1 MNNTISIIVPAYNV
15 ESYIDIC
22 LESVIAQTYKDLEI
36 LLIDDGSS
44 DNTLSV
50 AKEAAKRDSRIR
62 VFHQDNAGV
71 TSARMLGLR
80 EMIGDWVGFVDGDDY
95 IDPDMYE
102 RLLCNALKTGADISH
117 CGYQK
122 HYSDHIAQ
130 FGCTE
135 KVAVS
140 DQREGL
146 KKLLSGKTEPGLW
159 NKLYRR
165 SLFYDILQNN
175 RVDPTI
181 KNTEDRLMNYY
192 LFREAE
198 KSVYEGFCPY
208 HYIVRS
214 GSATHP
220 RIMDA
225 KRRDPICVWEIIL
238 EETKNDPELFGKS
251 LNNLVSDLIR
261 ASTLSKE
268 EDRMLQTPFRKEA
281 RGKLGKWLFREI
293 WNPYGRVK
301 IKLLALWAWI
311 WPELYRNVN
320 LYYRNWK
327 QRLKT

>member
-1 MNNTISIIVPAYNV
+1 M
-15 ESYIDIC
+15 
-22 LESVIAQTYKDLEI
+22 
-36 LLIDDGSS
+36 
-44 DNTLSV
+44 
-50 AKEAAKRDSRIR
+50 
-62 VFHQDNAGV
+62 
-71 TSARMLGLR
+71 
-80 EMIGDWVGFVDGDDY
+80 DGDDY

-225 KRRDPICVWEIIL
+225 KRRDPIRVWEIIL
-238 EETKNDPELFGKS
+238 EETKKDLELYGGS
-251 LNNLVSDLIR
+251 LDRLVMDLARTATI
-261 ASTLSKE
+261 SKE
-268 EDRMLQTPFRKEA
+268 EDQALRTPFRVEA
-281 RGKLGKWLFREI
+281 RKKLGKYLLREI
-293 WNPYGRVK
+293 RNPYGR
-301 IKLLALWAWI
+301 IKTKTLALWAWG
-311 WPELYRNVN
+311 WPELYRRVN
-320 LYYRNWK
+320 LFYRRWK
-327 QRLKT
+327 IER